1 MSKTNFVIASPNTQ
15 SSGYYLR
22 FLEILRDRGILRL
35 IRAVRLDLDL
45 QTLYLQRFLLLI
57 CEVVLTKRDFGSS
70 EPRNVKILIMMH
82 SSDARSTYHFRASR

>member
-1 MSKTNFVIASPNTQ
+1 MSKTNFVIGSPNAQ

-57 CEVVLTKRDFGSS
+57 CEVVLTKCDFGSS
-70 EPRNVKILIMMH
+70 EPRIVSVVVTSCASNVW
-82 SSDARSTYHFRASR
+82 STYHFRASR